1 MKTKFKANG
10 RHAFT
15 LIELLVV
22 IAIIAILAAMLLPA
36 LGKAKQAATGI
47 ACLNN
52 NKQLMVAWNM
62 FATDH
67 EGRVPY
73 ASAHAWESSAPF
85 AWSLGSVSGLTV
97 DSTENYINKGVLYR
111 YVGNSDNVFRCPSD
125 TDLVKNQKGELVN
138 RDRSYSM
145 NIFMGGWSGWPFWGD
160 QQWTVYRQL
169 SDFNSTSERFVLL
182 DMRNNSINAGN
193 YRVDM
198 AGYPNQPN
206 LHRFWQDY
214 PGVYHNDATMFS
226 FADGHCEK
234 KRWLDERTKNPP
246 ENPDGSATTNVYKTP
261 KNPDVAW
268 MQERTTRPNNGWKS
282 TTWKMHPQTYTA
294 RFPEKFNRGYWE

>member
-1 MKTKFKANG
+1 MKPKFKANG

-85 AWSLGSVSGLTV
+85 AWSLGSVSGLIV

-160 QQWTVYRQL
+160 Q
-169 SDFNSTSERFVLL
+169 
-182 DMRNNSINAGN
+182 
-193 YRVDM
+193 
-198 AGYPNQPN
+198 
-206 LHRFWQDY
+206 
-214 PGVYHNDATMFS
+214 
-226 FADGHCEK
+226 
-234 KRWLDERTKNPP
+234 
-246 ENPDGSATTNVYKTP
+246 
-261 KNPDVAW
+261 
-268 MQERTTRPNNGWKS
+268 
-282 TTWKMHPQTYTA
+282 
-294 RFPEKFNRGYWE
+294 